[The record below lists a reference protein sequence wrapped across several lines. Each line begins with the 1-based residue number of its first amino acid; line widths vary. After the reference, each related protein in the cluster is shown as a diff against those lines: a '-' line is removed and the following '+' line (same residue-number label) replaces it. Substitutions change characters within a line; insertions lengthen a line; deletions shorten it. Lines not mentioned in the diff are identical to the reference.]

1 MPYRAR
7 ARSIQRQTCQRQI
20 WHPWGWMSFLCAV
33 CLTLG
38 VLSHAAAADTQ
49 MRRKVIDEGRQD
61 FAENCAACHAADG
74 SGTGELSA
82 HLIRPAKDLTAIS
95 ARNGGAFPFWQVFE
109 IISGPRDVS
118 DAALLAAYARR
129 RFQAG
134 LSADPRPHPRAH
146 ALSREHSGE
155 VSGTPE
161 PGRKPVA
168 VGIAA

>member
-109 IISGPRDVS
+109 IISGER
-118 DAALLAAYARR
+118 
-129 RFQAG
+129 
-134 LSADPRPHPRAH
+134 
-146 ALSREHSGE
+146 
-155 VSGTPE
+155 
-161 PGRKPVA
+161 PVA
-168 VGIAA
+168 GHETFQMPLYSQRMRGDDFKPGYLPTHVRILELTHYLESIQAK